1 MKKQNA
7 LELVRKMFAPKHL
20 SYIEEIVL
28 LDSWE
33 GKLYREIA
41 QERGYE
47 EGYLKDIGSR
57 LWLDLSENIGREVTK
72 KTFKVIL
79 SDYWTDESLPAVQDR
94 RADPSSSKI
103 DFPGYPLPFGSG
115 LYVQRS
121 PIEDLAIASLN
132 QAGSLI
138 RIKASQGMG
147 KTSLINHVMGVALNM
162 GMHTVFVDVQ
172 QADTEVLGDIERF
185 LRWFCWNIG
194 QQLNLEPKFDDY
206 WFESAGSKLSCTT

>member
-7 LELVRKMFAPKHL
+7 LELVRKMLAPKHL

-57 LWLDLSENIGREVTK
+57 LWLELSENIGREVTK

-121 PIEDLAIASLN
+121 P
-132 QAGSLI
+132 
-138 RIKASQGMG
+138 
-147 KTSLINHVMGVALNM
+147 
-162 GMHTVFVDVQ
+162 F
-172 QADTEVLGDIERF
+172 
-185 LRWFCWNIG
+185 
-194 QQLNLEPKFDDY
+194 
-206 WFESAGSKLSCTT
+206 